1 MEPEVR
7 YFILCEDVRTD
18 PDNYHRINV
27 FGLTTSISS
36 AADPPFPVVRGL
48 LCALLL
54 FADGHGNG
62 ELVLRIVHDSSRRVI
77 FRSSPRRVRFV
88 GDAEAVRGAVFR
100 IRNCSFPT
108 GGLYWVEAVF
118 ENSVITR
125 QKLHLKG

>member
-1 MEPEVR
+1 VEPEVR

-54 FADGHGNG
+54 FSDGHGNG
-62 ELVLRIVHDSSRRVI
+62 ELRVI

-88 GDAEAVRGAVFR
+88 GDPEAVRGAVFG
-100 IRNCSFPT
+100 IRNCSFPM

-118 ENSVITR
+118 ENSVIAR
-125 QKLHLKG
+125 QKLHPKG